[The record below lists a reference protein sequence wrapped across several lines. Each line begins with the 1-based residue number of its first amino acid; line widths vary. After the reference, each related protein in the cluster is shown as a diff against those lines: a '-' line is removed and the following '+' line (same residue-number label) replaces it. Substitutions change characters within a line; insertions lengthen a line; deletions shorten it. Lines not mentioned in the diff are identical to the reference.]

1 MKPFRST
8 RTGKILDGRRRVYV
22 FLAKHVFEYSDG
34 HDNLRVIGVF
44 SSDRKARA
52 AIRQVRK
59 KPGFRER
66 KRKFEVSRCVL
77 DSAYW
82 TEGYGG
88 GPLSRLGR
96 AAK

>member
-1 MKPFRST
+1 MSRAKQV
-8 RTGKILDGRRRVYV
+8 GYV
-22 FLAKHVFEYSDG
+22 FLAAHVFEYPDG
-34 HDNLRVIGVF
+34 HDNVRIIGVF
-44 SSDRKARA
+44 SSNRKARA
-52 AIRQVRK
+52 AIRQVRE

-77 DSAYW
+77 DTVDW

-96 AAK
+96 AAT